1 MLGEGEGGRVGGR
14 SGRGRDFDFDF
25 DFDFGSGGIPAEG
38 GIGFLLLST
47 G

>member
-1 MLGEGEGGRVGGR
+1 MLVLGEGEGGRIGGR
-14 SGRGRDFDFDF
+14 SSSPGLGF

-38 GIGFLLLST
+38 GIGFLLPSA